1 MAVRTKLCS
10 YLRSRKGSSAVEFI
24 ATAAMLILTF
34 AVLISALI
42 YVTTYYNASYICR
55 RVVRTI
61 EVTGEYDAAEIDAL
75 ADGLGGS
82 AMDDLTIRV
91 DAHYFR
97 QHCIQLR
104 DEFRVTLTANYTI
117 RILQFGGRPIEVRL
131 PINVGLSGRSEVY
144 WK

>member
-10 YLRSRKGSSAVEFI
+10 VLRSRKGSSAVEFI
-24 ATAAMLILTF
+24 ATTAMLILTF

-61 EVTGEYDAAEIDAL
+61 EVTGEYDAASIDAL
-75 ADGLGGS
+75 AAGLGGN

-91 DAHYFR
+91 DAHWFR
-97 QHCIQLR
+97 NHCIQLR

-131 PINVGLSGRSEVY
+131 PINIGLSGRSEVY